1 MTMRKHLLLSL
12 LLLTLTWL
20 PAVEA
25 FAQDYVVT
33 PVAISKDKV
42 KYKGKTYY
50 SHVVLEKQTLF
61 SIAKAYGVTVQEIYD
76 ANPDLSV
83 LKKNAIILI
92 PDTGAKGYE
101 KPVEVTDTD
110 EGKTD
115 PGEDLL
121 GENPPEEIGKE
132 TSGKEE
138 APKGYTEYIVK
149 WNDTLSGI
157 AEKFGVSEDSILRYN
172 GLTDSKLRK
181 RQVLKIPDAELPQ
194 ETASPEN
201 TGNETQQAVQPE
213 TDQQQTTDTR
223 EDETS
228 QWLLFPDFTDGET
241 GDKPQDE
248 NPGYLAQ
255 TDVNLALVLPFNASG
270 SAVHE
275 NSIDFYSGVLLA
287 VRQLAEKEGINI
299 NLDVYDAAASS
310 ERKATPEDLENADFV
325 IGPVGSDAVRAT
337 LAQIPARSAVVSP
350 LDQRVGN
357 LLTTSNALIQVPTSY
372 RSQYKDLAAW
382 LREDYTVGEKIL
394 LISEKEMDAGDYGR
408 RISQQLSR
416 SGLPVKEFSYGILQ
430 GRSVSDNI
438 AALLS
443 ADRTSRVVIAS
454 EREAFVN
461 DVIRNLNLLRV
472 GKNFDIVLYG
482 PAKYRS
488 FETIEPEA
496 LHNLHTHI
504 STAYYIDYT
513 DPAVSEFLLAYRA
526 FFGTEPTQ
534 FSFQGRDI
542 AIYLI
547 HAVARYGGDDWKEYL
562 SGRPETLLQ
571 LRFDFEPTGFGSYEN
586 VGTRRIVYD
595 DDFKIS
601 VIR

>member
-1 MTMRKHLLLSL
+1 MNEMPMKKFALLFSL
-12 LLLTLTWL
+12 LLMTFAAV
-20 PAVEA
+20 PAVEVL
-25 FAQDYVVT
+25 AQEYVAAPVT
-33 PVAISKDKV
+33 ISKDKV

-101 KPVEVTDTD
+101 KPADTEETQKPDTD
-110 EGKTD
+110 EQLLPED
-115 PGEDLL
+115 PPKD
-121 GENPPEEIGKE
+121 
-132 TSGKEE
+132 E
-138 APKGYTEYIVK
+138 AQPADKGYTEYIVK
-149 WNDTLSGI
+149 WNDTLPVI
-157 AEKFGVSEDSILRYN
+157 AEKFGVSVESIQRLN
-172 GLTDSKLRK
+172 GLTDMKIKK
-181 RQVLKIPDAELPQ
+181 RQVLKIPDPATVDSDEP
-194 ETASPEN
+194 
-201 TGNETQQAVQPE
+201 QPE
-213 TDQQQTTDTR
+213 TQPEVQPQADQPAQQTTEE
-223 EDETS
+223 EDPS
-228 QWLLFPDFTDGET
+228 HWMLFPDLSVQ
-241 GDKPQDE
+241 DKKDDAQPE
-248 NPGYLAQ
+248 IPAYLAQ
-255 TDVNLALVLPFNASG
+255 TDVNLALILPFNASG
-270 SAVHE
+270 TIHE

-299 NLDVYDAAASS
+299 DLNVFDAAQSS
-310 ERKATPEDLENADFV
+310 SRKATPEDLAMADFV
-325 IGPVGSDAVRAT
+325 IGPINSDAVRTT
-337 LAQIPARSAVVSP
+337 LGQIPARSAVVSP

-372 RSQYKDLAAW
+372 RNQYKDLAAW
-382 LREDYTVGEKIL
+382 LREDYSVGETIL
-394 LISEKEMDAGDYGR
+394 LISESGIDAGDYGR

-416 SGLPVKEFSYGILQ
+416 SGLPVKEFAYGILD
-430 GRSVSDNI
+430 GRSVSDRL

-443 ADRTSRVVIAS
+443 ADRTSRIVIAS

-461 DVIRNLNLLRV
+461 DVVRNLNLLRV
-472 GKNFDIVLYG
+472 GKGFDIVLYG

-488 FETIEPEA
+488 FETIEAEA
-496 LHNLHTHI
+496 LHNLRTHI

-513 DPAVSEFLLAYRA
+513 TPEVRDFLLGYRA

-534 FSFQGRDI
+534 FSFQGWDI
-542 AIYLI
+542 ATYLI

-586 VGTRRIVYD
+586 IGTRRIVYD
-595 DDFKIS
+595 EDFKIS
-601 VIR
+601 VAR